1 MLQEGVIPNR
11 GGVWIDCYNQTTSDI
26 AGTILAGMID
36 KNHYFVTME
45 QSILTPKR
53 TEKAKELRRQGINS
67 FEDTE
72 LQPREDGI
80 SNSLTSLDEDNL
92 LIEPKLLGWTRDEK
106 GVVTDWHSVD
116 IANTQ
121 TPCNRPNTQ
130 NYIAEPI
137 NTYSD
142 GVSRTIKAQY
152 DQTSV
157 ANFNRT
163 DAFAATGVAVHPL
176 SRKLEFR
183 GFDESSAP
191 ALRSTDYKCPHC
203 YSNGFRIRKLTEREC
218 FRLMDVPDAYIDK
231 IQDAG
236 ISRHQQYRMAG
247 NSIVV
252 NCLYL
257 IFRNLFIGSDEQPQQ
272 LTLF

>member
-1 MLQEGVIPNR
+1 MNTRLNNMLQEGVIPNR

-92 LIEPKLLGWTRDEK
+92 LIE
-106 GVVTDWHSVD
+106 
-116 IANTQ
+116 A
-121 TPCNRPNTQ
+121 
-130 NYIAEPI
+130 I
-137 NTYSD
+137 NTEPD

-152 DQTSV
+152 DQTSI

-163 DAFAATGVAVHPL
+163 DAFTATGVI
-176 SRKLEFR
+176 EQMGR
-183 GFDESSAP
+183 GFNRGGQHEE
-191 ALRSTDYKCPHC
+191 CPTITRN
-203 YSNGFRIRKLTEREC
+203 SWENNNFLNQNFRIRKLTEREC
-218 FRLMDVPDAYIDK
+218 ETQHGA
-231 IQDAG
+231 
-236 ISRHQQYRMAG
+236 
-247 NSIVV
+247 
-252 NCLYL
+252 
-257 IFRNLFIGSDEQPQQ
+257 
-272 LTLF
+272 

>member
-26 AGTILAGMID
+26 AGTILAGIID

-92 LIEPKLLGWTRDEK
+92 LIE
-106 GVVTDWHSVD
+106 
-116 IANTQ
+116 A
-121 TPCNRPNTQ
+121 
-130 NYIAEPI
+130 I
-137 NTYSD
+137 NTEPD

-183 GFDESSAP
+183 GFNESSAP